1 MAERPSLN
9 QNVEDARLL
18 GKLAELLDAVE
29 PVPAEVTLAARSA
42 FAWHDLD
49 AQLAELKVEEGAAR
63 VRDHGDQRLLTF
75 EAPDLTIVVEVTEVG
90 EGRKLVG
97 QLIPSGPDEIS
108 LQSAH
113 GPEAGHDAPVDTL
126 GRFTLAEIPPGLI
139 RFRCVL
145 PDGQKVVTQWLDN

>member
-1 MAERPSLN
+1 MPPSTS
-9 QNVEDARLL
+9 QL
-18 GKLAELLDAVE
+18 GGAPLLDAVE
-29 PVPAEVTLAARSA
+29 PVPAEVVLAARSA

-49 AQLAELKVEEGAAR
+49 AQLAQLKVEEGTAR

-113 GPEAGHDAPVDTL
+113 APDGDHGAAVDTL
-126 GRFTLAEIPPGLI
+126 GRFTLSEIPPGLI
-139 RFRCVL
+139 RFRCVVPSGL
-145 PDGQKVVTQWLDN
+145 KVVTQWLDN